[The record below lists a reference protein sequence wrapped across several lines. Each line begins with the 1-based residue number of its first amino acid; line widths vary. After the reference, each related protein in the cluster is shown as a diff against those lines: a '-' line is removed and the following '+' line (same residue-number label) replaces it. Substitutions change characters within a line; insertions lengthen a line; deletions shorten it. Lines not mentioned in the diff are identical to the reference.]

1 MAVRRVQLRRG
12 STGDHTN
19 GAGFTGAV
27 GEITVDTTTKSIRV
41 HDGAE
46 AGGFDLMRADMS
58 NNLAV
63 VGNINFT
70 DAPHVIGG
78 DINTAGNAANILDLG
93 DTNTTIRVR
102 GTLNVNTQ
110 VTQQDLLISERVIV
124 LADGKEVDAHTTDSI
139 GVLFTRP
146 LATVGEGGGAQ
157 DPGLFY
163 WDEDANLFRLETNN
177 VTEGDADWRAGAT
190 GADLTLRTLYA
201 QTSVDVNDNNIT
213 NVGEIQLDSIIYN
226 DDLNTITIKAK
237 DDQAGAF
244 VVKADAGDS
253 EEYISINATDA
264 TESLTLGVPSREI
277 TLRGN
282 LTTLGTNANPG
293 VNHTIQ
299 VETTTLVAGQDLT
312 IEAGTTSLAGNTSGG
327 DLILSTGGGTGAGT
341 ASMQFKTLVANGLNP
356 AERMRIHTDGN
367 VGINENAPETLLHI
381 SGADTAILTLE
392 NTTGGNAQDDD
403 PTTISFKGSGEA
415 LALAEIVGAHDGVAD
430 DDKGVLIFKPNNDA
444 GPTEALRLASDLK
457 ATFAGAVEVATTL
470 DMTDGNI
477 NNVATLFLDDIQCHD
492 GVNVFSLTAKN
503 DTQNAISIVD
513 ADARSYLSVD
523 ARDTNDNVPNLIL
536 GQPTNLSSSLTVTG
550 TSNLDG
556 GIAVDT
562 NKFTVAGDD
571 TGNTATKGTLTV
583 SGDTVIGVAT
593 EGSPNLSVVNNAGT
607 ATFSVTGLTGNTE
620 VAGTTTLSNTLNIV
634 QGVVDG
640 IVFNSDRLA
649 QADQD
654 AALLKVLDDNGNNAH
669 GVLTW
674 DDGLGSFSFSGSKLN
689 SVLDI
694 TVGAL
699 GSTTTTISASTG
711 AINTEGTTPYLTL
724 KNTDGGNADGD
735 SETRVIFQDDA
746 GQSLAQIQGSHDGG
760 ANDTKGDLIFSTN
773 SGGGLS
779 EALRLDS
786 TNLATFASNVK
797 IDGNNIQDSGGNTSI
812 TFAGDGTL
820 ITLTATTST
829 VSGNLQVNGNIT
841 GDANEAKEIFIA
853 SVAEASTI
861 TLGGGGKVITGGD
874 LQVNG
879 TSIDVDA
886 ASVLNIGATVG
897 VNNLTLGG
905 ATTPTVVAGHLNVSR
920 LSANNANITLGTD
933 AAVATKI
940 EGITATTVDGNNLT
954 LQAGGTSLA
963 GNQNGGN
970 LVLASGFGRGTGTS
984 DIAFQTKV
992 ANTNDPR
999 QVAVLKGSGRLG
1011 LGEADPD
1018 TIFHVSHATAPVITL
1033 QNTTAGDAE
1042 GDRASTLTFRGTDGA
1057 ATEAELAKIVVS
1069 HSTANQDSLGKM
1081 VFSINNTQDGAVGSI
1096 LELTESG
1103 GEKLVSINANLQ
1115 VTGTTTTVN
1124 TATLD
1129 VEDAVIR
1136 LNRGVDGG
1144 ANGNDIGIFFERGTD
1159 GDDGIFFY
1167 ADDEDIFVLGKT
1179 TTDDHTSTDFYGT
1192 TTPGDLQIGALI
1204 LKDNVATALDIKRQD
1219 PDGTSMLKFVTTN
1232 GSESI
1237 VFGNIFTA
1245 QTGSQIGNVT
1255 YSNDLI
1261 QGADASD
1268 LSVKSTQDIIFN
1280 IDSDNNG
1287 APGAHKFSFQHNAGA
1302 EIASLSDQGLFSLTG
1317 AIEASGASQFT
1328 NTLNITK
1335 TDANAFVVE
1344 QDAGQDVFKVDT
1356 TNSVVQVDATSVLK
1370 TDVLQ
1375 ATTTGGTGDLVIQ
1388 VEDNVENA
1396 LVIEDATNGLDFIT
1410 IDSRDNAELIHLV
1423 QDTRLRAEVG
1433 IYTANADGIF
1443 FNVDGSG
1450 NASADSVLMTIE
1462 GGTDKNEVVLAWD
1475 TSDNAINLNAESSL
1489 HLQGLGGA
1497 NAALTIGGAL
1507 VANATISMTSAG
1519 KITATT
1525 VASDFASGTKLG
1537 NVTYSDNEI
1546 EGADNQDLTI
1556 KSEQDLIFQVD
1567 SDQGVDV
1574 AGNNSF
1580 FFKDGGASTIL
1591 TLAESG
1597 DLTTTGDLTIATTKS
1612 ITLNS
1617 GAAGADADIVVDR
1630 TDGNNAILRWV
1641 EANDRFEIDNADGNL
1656 YAILT
1661 ENDTLFKIKGADD
1674 IAFTEI
1680 KQTNGTQILFDG
1692 LVDAINDNQ
1701 GFLFKVIGD
1710 TVQASFANVVEVPGT
1725 FKAKTSVTSGFIE
1738 STGQLLASGLTQVGS
1753 LNVTQTAGAA
1763 KTAITFN
1770 SDNEDAPADAEDVSI
1785 AVERGTGTNATL
1797 TWDEGDDRWTLD
1809 QGEGSTNA
1817 IVTVKRSE
1825 GARPETVGTSENL
1838 GGGDLEFT
1846 NVDRLDLTGQAPT
1859 TYENEHIYFLD
1870 NNGTIGTVD
1879 LFTLAGTTY
1888 NGYKINFVNTD
1899 TVNMV
1904 IDAQTQGGQTINGQN
1919 TQTIPSGGTLS
1930 IVAFGTSWFIL

>member
-19 GAGFTGAV
+19 NGGFTGAV

-41 HDGAE
+41 HDGAQ

-70 DAPHVIGG
+70 DAPHAIGE
-78 DINTAGNAANILDLG
+78 DIDTANNPANILDLG
-93 DTNTTIRVR
+93 SADTTVRVR
-102 GTLNVNTQ
+102 GTLDVNTQ

-124 LADGKEVDAHTTDSI
+124 LADGKEGEPHSGDSI
-139 GVLFTRP
+139 GILFTRP
-146 LATVGEGGGAQ
+146 LAVGGAAQ

-163 WDEDANLFRLETNN
+163 WDETANLFRVETNN
-177 VTEGDADWRAGAT
+177 VTEVNADWTGGAT

-201 QTSVDVNDNNIT
+201 QTSVDVNDGDIT
-213 NVGEIQLDSIIYN
+213 NVNEIQLDSIIYN

-244 VVKADAGDS
+244 VVKADAGD
-253 EEYISINATDA
+253 EETYISINATDA
-264 TESLTLGVPSREI
+264 TESLTLGVPSKEI
-277 TLRGN
+277 ILRGN
-282 LTTLGTNANPG
+282 LTTLGTNSDPG
-293 VNHTIQ
+293 VNHKIQ

-341 ASMQFKTLVANGLNP
+341 ASMQFKTLVANGLTP

-392 NTTGGNAQDDD
+392 NTTGGNGQDDD
-403 PTTISFKGSGEA
+403 PTTISFKGNAQA

-457 ATFAGAVEVATTL
+457 ATFAGAVEVASTL

-477 NNVATLFLDDIQCHD
+477 NNVATLFLDDIQCAD
-492 GVNVFSLTAKN
+492 DVDVFTLTGKDN
-503 DTQNAISIVD
+503 TENAVRIVD
-513 ADARSYLSVD
+513 GGGTEYLNVD
-523 ARDTNDNVPNLIL
+523 ARDAGPNLIL
-536 GQPTNLSSSLTVTG
+536 AQATNLSSSLTVTG

-562 NKFTVAGDD
+562 DKFTVDGGG

-583 SGDTVIGVAT
+583 SGNTVIGVAG
-593 EGSPNLSVVNNAGT
+593 EGNPDLSVVNNAGT
-607 ATFSVTGLTGNTE
+607 TTFEVTGLTGNTE
-620 VAGTTTLSNTLNIV
+620 IAGTTTLSNTLKIV

-640 IVFNSDRLA
+640 ILFNSDRLA

-654 AALLKVLDDNGNNAH
+654 AAILKVLDDNGNNNH

-674 DDGLGSFSFSGSKLN
+674 DDGEGSFSFSGSKLN

-699 GSTTTTISASTG
+699 GSPTTTISTSG
-711 AINTEGTTPYLTL
+711 AITTSGTTPYLTL

-760 ANDTKGDLIFSTN
+760 ADDTKGDLIFSTN

-797 IDGNNIQDSGGNTSI
+797 IDGDNIQDSGGNTSI

-820 ITLTATTST
+820 ITLTATTTT
-829 VSGNLQVNGNIT
+829 VSGNLQVNGDIA
-841 GDANEAKEIFIA
+841 GDANEAKTIFA
-853 SVAEASTI
+853 ESVAEASTI

-897 VNNLTLGG
+897 ANNLTLGG

-940 EGITATTVDGNNLT
+940 EGITATAVAGNNLT
-954 LQAGGTSLA
+954 IQAGGTSLA

-992 ANTNDPR
+992 GNTNDPR

-1081 VFSINNTQDGAVGSI
+1081 VFSINNTQDAGVGSI

-1124 TATLD
+1124 TTTLD

-1136 LNRGVDGG
+1136 LNKGVDGG
-1144 ANGNDIGIFFERGTD
+1144 ANGNDIGIFFERGDD
-1159 GDDGIFFY
+1159 GNDGIFFY

-1179 TTDDHTSTDFYGT
+1179 TEQDHTSTDFYGT

-1204 LKDNVATALDIKRQD
+1204 LKDNEATALDIKRQD

-1232 GSESI
+1232 GTESI

-1245 QTGSQIGNVT
+1245 ITGSQIGNVT
-1255 YSNDLI
+1255 YSDNLI
-1261 QGADASD
+1261 QGANAND

-1280 IDSDNNG
+1280 IDSDNNNGG
-1287 APGAHKFSFQHNAGA
+1287 AGAHKFSFRHNAGA
-1302 EIASLSDQGLFSLTG
+1302 EIASLTDAGLFTLTG
-1317 AIEASGASQFT
+1317 SIEASGASQFT
-1328 NTLNITK
+1328 NTLNVTK

-1375 ATTTGGTGDLVIQ
+1375 ATTTGGTGDLLIQ

-1396 LVIEDATNGLDFIT
+1396 LVIEDATNNLDFIT

-1423 QDTRLRAEVG
+1423 QDTRLHAEVG

-1443 FNVDGSG
+1443 FNVDGAG

-1462 GGTDKNEVVLAWD
+1462 GGTNKNDVVLAWD
-1475 TSDNAINLNAESSL
+1475 TFDNAINLNAESQL
-1489 HLQGLGGA
+1489 HLQGRAGS
-1497 NAALTIGGAL
+1497 NALTIGG
-1507 VANATISMTSAG
+1507 
-1519 KITATT
+1519 
-1525 VASDFASGTKLG
+1525 
-1537 NVTYSDNEI
+1537 
-1546 EGADNQDLTI
+1546 
-1556 KSEQDLIFQVD
+1556 
-1567 SDQGVDV
+1567 
-1574 AGNNSF
+1574 
-1580 FFKDGGASTIL
+1580 
-1591 TLAESG
+1591 
-1597 DLTTTGDLTIATTKS
+1597 
-1612 ITLNS
+1612 
-1617 GAAGADADIVVDR
+1617 
-1630 TDGNNAILRWV
+1630 
-1641 EANDRFEIDNADGNL
+1641 
-1656 YAILT
+1656 
-1661 ENDTLFKIKGADD
+1661 
-1674 IAFTEI
+1674 
-1680 KQTNGTQILFDG
+1680 
-1692 LVDAINDNQ
+1692 
-1701 GFLFKVIGD
+1701 
-1710 TVQASFANVVEVPGT
+1710 
-1725 FKAKTSVTSGFIE
+1725 
-1738 STGQLLASGLTQVGS
+1738 
-1753 LNVTQTAGAA
+1753 
-1763 KTAITFN
+1763 
-1770 SDNEDAPADAEDVSI
+1770 
-1785 AVERGTGTNATL
+1785 
-1797 TWDEGDDRWTLD
+1797 
-1809 QGEGSTNA
+1809 
-1817 IVTVKRSE
+1817 
-1825 GARPETVGTSENL
+1825 
-1838 GGGDLEFT
+1838 
-1846 NVDRLDLTGQAPT
+1846 
-1859 TYENEHIYFLD
+1859 
-1870 NNGTIGTVD
+1870 
-1879 LFTLAGTTY
+1879 
-1888 NGYKINFVNTD
+1888 
-1899 TVNMV
+1899 
-1904 IDAQTQGGQTINGQN
+1904 
-1919 TQTIPSGGTLS
+1919 
-1930 IVAFGTSWFIL
+1930 